1 MPSGMDASARR
12 GEHGSYALGLDLGGS
27 CVKAV
32 AVEPGGTALGR
43 WQATFD
49 PARARHFAEVVRA
62 LAQRI
67 AAERG
72 APPARLGLAAPG
84 LAAADGHSIACMPG
98 RLDGLEGFDWQTFLG
113 SPGPVPVLNDA
124 HAALLGEVWQG
135 AAVGARNVI
144 LLTLGTGVGGA
155 AMVDGHLLRGALGR
169 AGHLGHICVDLDAP
183 ADVSNTPGSLEYQLG
198 NYSLAERTAGRF
210 TTTEDLVRAHRAGD
224 GFASGV
230 WLKSVRALAA
240 GIASFINILDPE
252 TVIVGGGMAR
262 AGDALFEPLARFLD
276 EYEWRPGGHQARIV
290 PAALGEFAGAT
301 GAAARALDLFP
312 QAENPAL
319 ARRAGNAQ

>member
-1 MPSGMDASARR
+1 MDASAQRSER
-12 GEHGSYALGLDLGGS
+12 ESYALGIDLGGS

-32 AVEPGGTALGR
+32 AVEPGGATLGH
-43 WQATFD
+43 WQETFD
-49 PARARHFAEVVRA
+49 PARPRHFAEVVRA
-62 LAQRI
+62 LTQRI

-72 APPARLGLAAPG
+72 TPPANLGLSAPG
-84 LAAADGHSIACMPG
+84 LAAADGRSITCMPG
-98 RLDGLEGFDWQTFLG
+98 RLEGLEGLDWQTFLG
-113 SPGPVPVLNDA
+113 LPCPMPVLNDA

-155 AMVDGHLLRGALGR
+155 AMVDGHLLRGAIGR

-183 ADVSNTPGSLEYQLG
+183 ADVSNTPGSLEYQIG
-198 NYSLAERTAGRF
+198 NYSLAGRSAGRF
-210 TTTEDLVRAHRAGD
+210 TTTEDLVRAHLAGD

-252 TVIVGGGMAR
+252 TVIIGGGMAR
-262 AGDALFEPLARFLD
+262 AGDTLFEPLSRFLD
-276 EYEWRPGGHQARIV
+276 DYEWRPGGHRARTV
-290 PAALGEFAGAT
+290 PARLGEFAGAM
-301 GAAARALDLFP
+301 GAAARALDLF
-312 QAENPAL
+312 
-319 ARRAGNAQ
+319 